1 MKGLFFFAVLL
12 YNRIEKLSQSILRM
26 KGVCSVRVRID
37 EKHRA
42 TARTAILI
50 FTICMLIAI
59 AVWRFNDVVG
69 LLKKLI
75 GVFAPVIWG
84 LVIAYLLSPL
94 QEWLEKK
101 CKKLTDRKTPHPRLA
116 RALSV
121 TGTLLV
127 LALAI
132 FGLIMSI
139 IPELY
144 SSIKN
149 LFTNLPE
156 YMTSIGNW
164 IEARIASFEE
174 TQPQV
179 YEALNSAWYSAID
192 GVNNFANQFE
202 PKLDSLAGGGA
213 SLITTLTNGAVS
225 VVNALLDFL
234 LGVVLATY
242 LLSQKERYLAQG
254 RKILYALLPEEHVH
268 TFLNA
273 GSHVSYTFMHFLS
286 GKTIDSLIM
295 GLLCFIGMTILQM
308 PYAALIS
315 IFVGVTNIIPFFGP
329 IIGAVPSGLLI
340 LLSEPRKAI
349 PFAIFIL
356 ALQQFDGNI
365 LGPKI
370 LGDTLGLPMFW
381 VLFAISV
388 GGGLFGFIGMV
399 AFIPLFA
406 ALYTF
411 LSDVIASRLEK
422 KGLPGETENYMTN
435 ELHRADKS
443 PVLPGA
449 EAETSEEPEFL
460 AAKEVPAP
468 VPPAD
473 VTAETPASAP
483 EKQEDKPE

>member
-1 MKGLFFFAVLL
+1 M
-12 YNRIEKLSQSILRM
+12 
-26 KGVCSVRVRID
+26 RVRID

-42 TARTAILI
+42 TARTAILV

-59 AVWRFNDVVG
+59 AVWRFTD
-69 LLKKLI
+69 LLGVLQKLI
-75 GVFAPVIWG
+75 SVFAPVIWG
-84 LVIAYLLSPL
+84 LVLAYLLNPL

-101 CKKLTDRKTPHPRLA
+101 FKKLTDRKSPHPKLA
-116 RALSV
+116 RVLSV
-121 TGTLLV
+121 TGTVLILV
-127 LALAI
+127 LALV
-132 FGLIMSI
+132 GLIATI
-139 IPELY
+139 LPELY

-156 YMTSIGNW
+156 YLASISNW
-164 IEARIASFEE
+164 FETRLGILEE
-174 TQPQV
+174 TQPQL
-179 YEALNSAWYSAID
+179 YESLNSFWVSATDSI
-192 GVNNFANQFE
+192 NNFATQFQ

-213 SLITTLTNGAVS
+213 NFITTLTSGAVS
-225 VVNALLDFL
+225 VVSAVLDFL
-234 LGVVLATY
+234 LGVVLAVY
-242 LLSQKERYLAQG
+242 LLSQKERYLAQA
-254 RKILYALLPEEHVH
+254 RKVLYALLPEEHVH

-286 GKTIDSLIM
+286 GKTIDSLII
-295 GLLCFIGMTILQM
+295 GLLCFIGMTILGM

-340 LLSEPRKAI
+340 LLSEPRKII
-349 PFAIFIL
+349 PYVIFIL

-411 LSDVIASRLEK
+411 LSDVFAARLKK
-422 KGLPGETENYMTN
+422 KGLPGDTAHYMTN
-435 ELHRADKS
+435 ELQRADKPS
-443 PVLPGA
+443 PPEDA
-449 EAETSEEPEFL
+449 AETEEPEFL
-460 AAKEVPAP
+460 EPKPDAGTAKVEAPSAEDEAAD
-468 VPPAD
+468 AD
-473 VTAETPASAP
+473 KDAAP
-483 EKQEDKPE
+483 EADTDTAPENGGEEP